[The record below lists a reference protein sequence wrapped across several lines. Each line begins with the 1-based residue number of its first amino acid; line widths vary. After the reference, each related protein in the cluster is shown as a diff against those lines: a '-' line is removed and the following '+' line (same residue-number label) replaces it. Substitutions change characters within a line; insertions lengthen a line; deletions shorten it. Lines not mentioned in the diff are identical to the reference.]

1 MLEIRQRPELSWL
14 IPLRKY
20 GVPIARTVL
29 VRQAAGDRY
38 TLRFVCE
45 LVPDALEEVG
55 TQPSVTH
62 GVNLFASVCSGVL
75 AENTAEASVA
85 AILPFILS
93 GMTSGNVDLKAA
105 TYLLVCQLAAV
116 ATLEPHLCNALVDA
130 VGKSVE
136 TPLVNEALL
145 ALVLLCQTQT
155 VAALPA
161 GAATRA
167 IVSLDAL
174 PSHLADISRKY
185 NASAFVGLVVKAM
198 FADAVANAVDLPP
211 LLDVLQEVK
220 LGDALAFRVGNMV
233 VKAYT
238 EVRGVQQKPNKKI
251 PSALKKAVGHV
262 LAGIETA
269 YPAAMDR
276 LMAETLAPTSSSF
289 SSSSSS
295 AMMDDGSDDGSDDD
309 DDDGDG
315 EGAAAAVAG
324 EVASEIVQ
332 LMGSGGAR
340 RHRKAAGEH
349 LSLFLSLQHAEP
361 TVRAAAV
368 KQLRDTLPGDSD
380 QVESADRSF
389 FREALEARLL
399 DTDTTV
405 AKNTLDLG
413 SKLVDFI
420 EPATL
425 FSALTALMQQTAV
438 AKRSPKFFKRAVNV
452 LCGPFLANADADAST
467 VRQVELAV
475 LPYLLASPS
484 TAKCAVVAL
493 EAVAGSA
500 TFQHDKTS
508 MFAGLAKL
516 VKASKWT
523 AAALE
528 DDEMTMLD
536 ANKAVLAAIA
546 ANLAGPAAA
555 AAGVADALFAAAAA
569 SDACSRL
576 RQAAW
581 LLATEMVG
589 QLGGGKKKKEA
600 AATKAAA
607 LADTLIGLVTP
618 ALLYGAANQ
627 VQEAKAD
634 ADTPAS
640 EQRNA
645 IVAATQRVYESR
657 GACNPVLVAKL
668 ALQHVRHLF
677 DVLPPVTAD
686 MFVQAAGPAPKPAAV
701 VAVGLATKMFV
712 LAASA
717 LQPQSY
723 AAAIQAFFTAVVPQ
737 CPLEFL
743 SHCWSSAGGAVPTLV
758 RVRSLQFADAYM
770 QSSAFGSDDATTL
783 PTLLHLI
790 PHLLHAVLSDVH
802 PVRAAAM
809 TCLANVASVLAGQT
823 TSAAKGA
830 GGRGGAK
837 PKQQKL
843 EVSADHL
850 KWLLSRMAV
859 AQTELVANN
868 QAFSQL
874 LKAASDAAPKAKSAY
889 GEVVLCFLVK
899 SALESAYPAV
909 TASLLSATEANVS
922 AAKLDML
929 WPQVTEIVKA
939 KEQLAAKF
947 SVVRAALFS
956 VSEQTAGFFSSKPAR
971 LEPLLSALAA
981 DGAGS
986 GTGETNARV
995 LVLQRMR
1002 DTGFVDALPKKLRR
1016 QVFVALCDL
1025 LTRHGGHAIA
1035 PLLRNVLGK
1044 IQLDADDIVS
1054 DMERRLQ
1061 ADAPAAKGKKGT
1073 AAAAAAAKAAAAE
1086 AEAEAE
1092 ADAKKRR
1099 RLAAAADSSD
1109 DDDDGGMDQ
1118 DAAHEDD
1125 EDDDAKIEKADAADV
1140 QRIRRTAVLLE
1151 VLQFKDLM
1159 TIKSRADLLSPMFGL
1174 LELCMS
1180 LGASA
1185 QPAIENIKQMI
1196 LENLLTLCE
1205 NTGAA
1210 PMKEE
1215 YFNTELIVQCIKTS
1229 SSPQTHHYAL
1239 LLLAGIAAIH
1249 PPKVLR
1255 AIMPI
1260 FTFMGSSM
1268 LKQDDN
1274 QSFYVIERTIKTVVP
1289 AILSSASDGDDD
1301 NMEVVVA
1308 ILGVFVDA
1316 LKHIPKHRCLPLFTY
1331 LLRTLG
1337 ANQHLHVV
1345 LALLVKRV
1353 ILDTR
1358 TSKQQQAAS
1367 DQAFEGEPQLF
1378 PLAVA
1383 TQFSVMDQM
1392 QAIEKLFE
1400 LLAALPKQAAAAEAA
1415 SQKKKSKKSKKKGRN
1430 GMDVDADADSD
1441 PTFALLFNTADHTP
1455 KQLRHFTY
1463 RIVCHLSSNLTS
1475 ASFLRPLQELEQ
1487 SGTTS
1492 EEVLELLRD
1501 KRFTILES
1509 ALSFVLQLKSLSG
1522 SDRGSSKFH
1531 STLTEHA
1538 YGIVDQLNAL
1548 FSVGDFVGVVKQLLG
1563 HPDATI
1569 RQKAIVLFTERV
1581 AEGARNGSLDAA
1593 DVELYLD
1600 ATPDLIVLAR
1610 GSRHP
1615 EGHAD
1620 HTDPSLC
1627 QAALYALTILI
1638 VHFGRDHRASFS
1650 NLLETAVALLQSPAL
1665 QAVPEVLAS
1674 CVSCIGALVVAL
1686 GPAFIPSLP
1695 AVVPCLLKRVDGDA
1709 AALPPLLQGSIISA
1723 ISALVKSVP
1732 QFLGP
1737 YLKNILHF
1745 LTAAS
1750 FGAEAADGAGAAG
1763 VAQYR
1768 GAINQK
1774 AFAVRQAVAKSV
1786 PARVLLP
1793 PLYACYTAVASTAS
1807 SAGGVP
1813 ASIVMLMDLLRASI
1827 EEMSRADINLHY
1839 KQIFKFFLSAL
1850 DCRGILA
1857 SDDDA
1862 EARAT
1867 EGSVVSA
1874 LVQMILKLSETSF
1887 LPLLLKL
1894 LDWSTRADVPARRQ
1908 VTLFRTVDMLAGE
1921 LKSLFIGY
1929 YSYFLKHFVAALNAD
1944 DDEEAAGGSAAVFGD
1959 FGHLA
1964 PEAKRYI
1971 QTALRV
1977 GFLNDDGS
1985 FVTKERF
1992 KVLQT
1997 PLVHQLNIRADEG
2010 PAEYYARVEE
2020 EVLPCLGALP
2030 TTMKVP
2036 SLLKDLNREVLLKLQ
2051 ASSAE
2056 VRKGGVIVL
2065 GEFYRLHGDSFLQF
2079 LPETVPLL
2087 VELLEDDSE
2096 DVEKETQELV
2106 RNIEGVLGES
2116 ISSYF

>member
-1 MLEIRQRPELSWL
+1 
-14 IPLRKY
+14 
-20 GVPIARTVL
+20 
-29 VRQAAGDRY
+29 
-38 TLRFVCE
+38 
-45 LVPDALEEVG
+45 
-55 TQPSVTH
+55 
-62 GVNLFASVCSGVL
+62 
-75 AENTAEASVA
+75 
-85 AILPFILS
+85 
-93 GMTSGNVDLKAA
+93 
-105 TYLLVCQLAAV
+105 
-116 ATLEPHLCNALVDA
+116 
-130 VGKSVE
+130 
-136 TPLVNEALL
+136 
-145 ALVLLCQTQT
+145 
-155 VAALPA
+155 
-161 GAATRA
+161 
-167 IVSLDAL
+167 
-174 PSHLADISRKY
+174 
-185 NASAFVGLVVKAM
+185 
-198 FADAVANAVDLPP
+198 
-211 LLDVLQEVK
+211 
-220 LGDALAFRVGNMV
+220 
-233 VKAYT
+233 
-238 EVRGVQQKPNKKI
+238 
-251 PSALKKAVGHV
+251 
-262 LAGIETA
+262 
-269 YPAAMDR
+269 
-276 LMAETLAPTSSSF
+276 
-289 SSSSSS
+289 
-295 AMMDDGSDDGSDDD
+295 
-309 DDDGDG
+309 
-315 EGAAAAVAG
+315 
-324 EVASEIVQ
+324 
-332 LMGSGGAR
+332 
-340 RHRKAAGEH
+340 
-349 LSLFLSLQHAEP
+349 
-361 TVRAAAV
+361 
-368 KQLRDTLPGDSD
+368 
-380 QVESADRSF
+380 
-389 FREALEARLL
+389 
-399 DTDTTV
+399 
-405 AKNTLDLG
+405 
-413 SKLVDFI
+413 
-420 EPATL
+420 
-425 FSALTALMQQTAV
+425 
-438 AKRSPKFFKRAVNV
+438 
-452 LCGPFLANADADAST
+452 
-467 VRQVELAV
+467 
-475 LPYLLASPS
+475 
-484 TAKCAVVAL
+484 
-493 EAVAGSA
+493 
-500 TFQHDKTS
+500 
-508 MFAGLAKL
+508 
-516 VKASKWT
+516 
-523 AAALE
+523 
-528 DDEMTMLD
+528 
-536 ANKAVLAAIA
+536 
-546 ANLAGPAAA
+546 
-555 AAGVADALFAAAAA
+555 
-569 SDACSRL
+569 
-576 RQAAW
+576 
-581 LLATEMVG
+581 
-589 QLGGGKKKKEA
+589 
-600 AATKAAA
+600 
-607 LADTLIGLVTP
+607 
-618 ALLYGAANQ
+618 
-627 VQEAKAD
+627 
-634 ADTPAS
+634 
-640 EQRNA
+640 
-645 IVAATQRVYESR
+645 
-657 GACNPVLVAKL
+657 
-668 ALQHVRHLF
+668 
-677 DVLPPVTAD
+677 
-686 MFVQAAGPAPKPAAV
+686 
-701 VAVGLATKMFV
+701 
-712 LAASA
+712 
-717 LQPQSY
+717 
-723 AAAIQAFFTAVVPQ
+723 
-737 CPLEFL
+737 
-743 SHCWSSAGGAVPTLV
+743 
-758 RVRSLQFADAYM
+758 
-770 QSSAFGSDDATTL
+770 
-783 PTLLHLI
+783 
-790 PHLLHAVLSDVH
+790 
-802 PVRAAAM
+802 
-809 TCLANVASVLAGQT
+809 
-823 TSAAKGA
+823 
-830 GGRGGAK
+830 
-837 PKQQKL
+837 
-843 EVSADHL
+843 L

-1073 AAAAAAAKAAAAE
+1073 AAAAAKAAAAE

-1750 FGAEAADGAGAAG
+1750 FGAEAADGAGAGAAG

-1807 SAGGVP
+1807 TAGGVP